1 MTTPVIDDRQNP
13 KRPPVGQGIMHEI
26 HAPPLSRSYRRGRR
40 ASVQGD
46 MFSAPDPHTELQ
58 ALESIEP
65 SHPLAI
71 HEPAFAS

>member
-1 MTTPVIDDRQNP
+1 MTTPVIGDRQNP
-13 KRPPVGQGIMHEI
+13 KRPLVGQGIMHEI
-26 HAPPLSRSYRRGRR
+26 HAPAFRRSNRHRSRS
-40 ASVQGD
+40 SVQGD

-71 HEPAFAS
+71 HEPTFAS